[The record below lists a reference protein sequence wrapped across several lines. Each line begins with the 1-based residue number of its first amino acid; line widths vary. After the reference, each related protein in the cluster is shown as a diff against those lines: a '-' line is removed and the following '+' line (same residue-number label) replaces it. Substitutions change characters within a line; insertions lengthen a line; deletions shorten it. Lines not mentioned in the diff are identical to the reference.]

1 MRIRFGRM
9 PGAILAA
16 LATALVAAPV
26 ADGAVVFSGSPAT
39 GSPPATL
46 GGYAMT
52 PFAADSQQLFDNVTS
67 VASPLSGSL
76 TFSPALDHVVIG
88 NGWSTWSNGYT
99 GDVYVNYSSD
109 PLTITLPSGTGAFYL
124 YSEPD
129 FFGTFDITATAQDGT
144 SSGAVP
150 VSSDSGAS
158 FFGFYGTNG
167 DTLSSITVSADPSAG
182 GFAIGEFGIGNSAA
196 PSGPQFGQLLAAVQG
211 AGPGNSLAAKV
222 SAAQADYAAGR
233 STAACGVMGAFVNA
247 VNAQTAKK
255 IPAAQAATLLAD
267 AQAIESAMGC

>member
-1 MRIRFGRM
+1 MQIRFGRM
-9 PGAILAA
+9 PAAVLAA

-26 ADGAVVFSGSPAT
+26 ADGAVVFTGSPGT

-52 PFAADSQQLFDNVTS
+52 PFGADSQQLFANVTS
-67 VASPLSGSL
+67 VTSPLTGSL
-76 TFSPALDHVVIG
+76 TFNPALDHVVIG

-109 PLTITLPSGTGAFYL
+109 PLTITLPSGTGAFDL
-124 YSEPD
+124 YAEPD
-129 FFGTFDITATAQDGT
+129 FFGTFDITVTAQDGT
-144 SSGAVP
+144 SSGAIP

-167 DTLSSITVSADPSAG
+167 DTLSSVTVSADPSAG

-196 PSGPQFGQLLAAVQG
+196 PSGPQFGQLLSDAQG
-211 AGPGNSLAAKV
+211 AGPGNSLSAKV
-222 SAAQADYAAGR
+222 NAAQADYTAGR
-233 STAACGVMGAFVNA
+233 TTAACGVMGAFVNA
-247 VNAQTAKK
+247 VQAQAGKK
-255 IPAAQAATLLAD
+255 ISATQAATLVSD
-267 AQAIESAMGC
+267 AQAIESALGC